1 MAKGKAAGT
10 FLYGAGLVTVVAAA
24 VGVAYFWRAGDSQL
38 AAAREA
44 RASAVALG
52 PRVEIATVVAGPKER
67 SITLLGDARPYANV
81 TLYAKVSGYL
91 KSIAVDRGD
100 KVQAGQ
106 VLAEIESA
114 ETDSLYANAVADA
127 DNKRR
132 LAQRNRDLLT
142 RGNVS
147 LQASE
152 QSNTDLSVAE
162 GNVRN
167 LATMKSYETLRAPFA
182 GTVTARYADPGA
194 LVQNATTSQSSALPV
209 LTVSDS
215 TKLRVSTY
223 VEQRD
228 APFIHV
234 GDTVEVAD
242 ASNPDPDRIVRATV
256 SRSSGELDPKTRT
269 LFVECDVPNPKG
281 TLVPGSFVYLT
292 LHVPVK
298 SLPQVP
304 VGALVFRGDNAF
316 VAKVDNNAVHF
327 SPVKIAT
334 TDGSMASVSDGL
346 ALGETVAMNL
356 PGEIGDGATIQPV
369 TAAATTPRGNAR

>member
-1 MAKGKAAGT
+1 MAKRGT
-10 FLYGAGLVTVVAAA
+10 GGAVLYGAGIVVVVAAA
-24 VGVAYFWRAGDSQL
+24 AGVAYFWRAGDSQL

-44 RASAVALG
+44 RASAVAQG
-52 PRVEIATVVAGPKER
+52 PRVEVATVVAGPSER
-67 SITLLGDARPYANV
+67 TITLLGDARPYASV

-106 VLAEIESA
+106 IVAEIDSA

-132 LAQRNRDLLT
+132 LSQRNRDLLT

-147 LQASE
+147 LQAAE
-152 QSNTDLSVAE
+152 QSATDLSVAE
-162 GNVRN
+162 GIVRN
-167 LATMKSYETLRAPFA
+167 LATMKSYETLRAPLA
-182 GTVTARYADPGA
+182 GMVTARFADPGA
-194 LVQNATTSQSSALPV
+194 LVQNATTSQTSALPV

-215 TKLRVSTY
+215 SKLRVGTY

-228 APFIHV
+228 APFVHV
-234 GDTVEVAD
+234 GDTVEVGD
-242 ASNPDPDRIVRATV
+242 ASNPDRIVRATV

-304 VGALVFRGDNAF
+304 VGALIFRGDNAF

-327 SPVKIAT
+327 SPVKVAT

-346 ALGETVAMNL
+346 TLGEKVAMNL

-369 TAAATTPRGNAR
+369 TPVAATTPRGNAR

>member
-1 MAKGKAAGT
+1 M
-10 FLYGAGLVTVVAAA
+10 LYGAGIVVVVAAA
-24 VGVAYFWRAGDSQL
+24 AGVAYFWRAGDSQL

-44 RASAVALG
+44 RASAVAQG
-52 PRVEIATVVAGPKER
+52 PRVEVATVIAGPSER
-67 SITLLGDARPYANV
+67 TITLLGDARPYASV

-106 VLAEIESA
+106 IVAEIDSA
-114 ETDSLYANAVADA
+114 ETDSLYANAIADA
-127 DNKRR
+127 ENKRR

-147 LQASE
+147 LQAAE
-152 QSNTDLSVAE
+152 QSTTDLSVAE
-162 GNVRN
+162 GIVRN
-167 LATMKSYETLRAPFA
+167 LATMKSYETLRAPLA
-182 GTVTARYADPGA
+182 GMVTARYADPGA
-194 LVQNATTSQSSALPV
+194 LVQNATTSQTSALPV

-215 TKLRVSTY
+215 SKLRVGTY

-228 APFIHV
+228 APFVHV
-234 GDTVEVAD
+234 GDTVEVGD
-242 ASNPDPDRIVRATV
+242 ASNPDRVVRATV

-269 LFVECDVPNPKG
+269 LYIECDVPNAKG
-281 TLVPGSFVYLT
+281 ALVPGSFVYLT

-316 VAKVDNNAVHF
+316 VAKVDKGNAIHF
-327 SPVKIAT
+327 SPVKVTT
-334 TDGSMASVSDGL
+334 TDGSMASVSEGL
-346 ALGETVAMNL
+346 TLGERVAMNL
-356 PGEIGDGATIQPV
+356 PGEVGDGAAIQPV
-369 TAAATTPRGNAR
+369 TAAAKN